1 MMNNQVNMVQDP
13 DLGGVNQPLLII
25 DKLYKRFPIK
35 GSFFSKEKKY
45 VHALNGVSFEL
56 KKGETLGIVGESGC
70 GKSTLAKLISGLL
83 KHDAGNLIFD
93 GQGVNEIRG
102 ISLKN
107 LKKNLQMV
115 FQDSYSSLNPRL
127 TIEEAIAFGPTMH
140 GMSHE
145 DARQL
150 AIQLLSRVGLDANQ
164 FGNRYPSELSG
175 GQRQRVN
182 IARALA
188 FNPKML
194 ILDESVAALDKS
206 VQAQILNLLIE
217 LKKESQLTFLFISHD
232 LQVVN
237 YISDR
242 LIVMYLGQIVEYG
255 PSDKIFEKP
264 RHPYTKAL
272 FSSVPEYKK
281 INGVEKIILSG
292 DPPNPIHLPSGC
304 KFRTRCPKAQEVCL
318 TEPVLQA
325 VKPHQDYW
333 VACHLAHPEQGKE

>member
-1 MMNNQVNMVQDP
+1 MSLSQTNIIQDP
-13 DLGGVNQPLLII
+13 DVGGANQPLLII
-25 DKLYKRFPIK
+25 DQLYKRFPMK
-35 GSFFSKEKKY
+35 GLLFSKEKKY

-56 KKGETLGIVGESGC
+56 KKGETLGVVGESGC

-83 KHDAGNLIFD
+83 KNDSGELIFD
-93 GQGVNEIRG
+93 GQGVNEMRG

-107 LKKNLQMV
+107 LRKNLQMV

-140 GMSHE
+140 GMNQE
-145 DARQL
+145 DAREL
-150 AIQLLSRVGLDANQ
+150 AIQLLGRVGLDAQ
-164 FGNRYPSELSG
+164 HFGNRYPSELSG

-255 PSDKIFEKP
+255 PSQKIFEQP

-281 INGVEKIILSG
+281 KNGGEKIVLSG
-292 DPPNPIHLPSGC
+292 DPPNPIDLPSGC
-304 KFRTRCPKAQEVCL
+304 KFKARCAHAKDICAVEPKLIPV
-318 TEPVLQA
+318 EPY
-325 VKPHQDYW
+325 QDYW
-333 VACHLAHPEQGKE
+333 VACHLAHAQKTLD

>member
-1 MMNNQVNMVQDP
+1 MSLSPTNIKQDP
-13 DLGGVNQPLLII
+13 DLGGANQPLLII
-25 DKLYKRFPIK
+25 DQLYKRFPMK
-35 GSFFSKEKKY
+35 GVLFSKEKKY

-56 KKGETLGIVGESGC
+56 KKGETLGVVGESGC

-83 KHDAGNLIFD
+83 KNDSGELIFD
-93 GQGVNEIRG
+93 GQGVNEMRG

-107 LKKNLQMV
+107 LRKNLQMV

-140 GMSHE
+140 GMNQE

-150 AIQLLSRVGLDANQ
+150 AIQLLGRVGLDAQ
-164 FGNRYPSELSG
+164 HFGNRYPSELSG

-255 PSDKIFEKP
+255 PSKKYLNNQGIPIQRPYFLQCQNIKRRMAEKKLFYLVIHLIQLIYLVVVNLKHVVHMQKIF
-264 RHPYTKAL
+264 
-272 FSSVPEYKK
+272 VPL
-281 INGVEKIILSG
+281 NRS
-292 DPPNPIHLPSGC
+292 
-304 KFRTRCPKAQEVCL
+304 
-318 TEPVLQA
+318 
-325 VKPHQDYW
+325 
-333 VACHLAHPEQGKE
+333 